1 MDEKAQRE
9 AYRVRQYSGA
19 EASTSQGGGQYRPLE
34 PGFAISTQRYDAD
47 AFYAQVEELR
57 DPARLKDR
65 PFGKNTYR
73 AHAGSH
79 A

>member
-9 AYRVRQYSGA
+9 DFRVRQYSGA
-19 EASTSQGGGQYRPLE
+19 QASTSQVDQYRPLE
-34 PGFAISTQRYDAD
+34 PGFAISTQRCILHFDAD

-65 PFGKNTYR
+65 PFGT
-73 AHAGSH
+73 
-79 A
+79 